1 MNIGVHC
8 FTMKARTTSDNSW
21 YWFTIDKVPTPVR
34 DGQIVLLTAPN
45 SPILRPD
52 TLRRCSDVD
61 NLGEGDVLQIN
72 GERYVIC
79 YERGFYAISENYRC
93 LSMCDLGN
101 YKVLGDYT
109 ELDFPISVA
118 LRNKVLY
125 KYKDSVFRLKDICG
139 LYDTGIVVRGMKLP
153 VPIEEIHQEC
163 CITYKGQRVFL
174 GDVFDEGTVV
184 LHNGR
189 VCLNKGNNFV
199 DITTGGKSDGCIS

>member
-8 FTMKARTTSDNSW
+8 FTMKARTTSDNRW

-72 GERYVIC
+72 GERYVVC

-93 LSMCDLGN
+93 LSMCDLGD

-125 KYKDSVFRLKDICG
+125 KYKDSVFRLEDICG